1 MYCYFIYNNLKVNPF
16 LLYDQPVSGFE
27 ILSWDNQSWTNGTL
41 WDIGVDAGYTR
52 IGKGSVYGQIWLTRD
67 VNKIPDLED
76 MLGVYR
82 GLREPVEVDVSL
94 EIEPSVIEHIKA
106 ITFQLKTISNEY
118 KIVND
123 GKWLIKRS

>member
-16 LLYDQPVSGFE
+16 LLYDQPVDGFE
-27 ILSWDNQSWTNGTL
+27 ILSWDNQSWTYGTL

-52 IGKGSVYGQIWLTRD
+52 IGKGSVYGQIWLTRN

-82 GLREPVEVDVSL
+82 GLREPVEVNVNL
-94 EIEPSVIEHIKA
+94 EIEPLVIEKIKA